1 MDAARQHPASS
12 KSDLLEPQEHWE
24 ASMSELW
31 LAARVSLCALG
42 GGLLGMELAALWCRW
57 WERRDD

>member
-1 MDAARQHPASS
+1 
-12 KSDLLEPQEHWE
+12 
-24 ASMSELW
+24 MSELW